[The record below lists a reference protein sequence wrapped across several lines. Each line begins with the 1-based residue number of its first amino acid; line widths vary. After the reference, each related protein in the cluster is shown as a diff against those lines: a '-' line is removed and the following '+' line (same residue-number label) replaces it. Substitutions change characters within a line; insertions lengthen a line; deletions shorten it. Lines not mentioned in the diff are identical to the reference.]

1 MHDTSLWGEVD
12 TSTLNAREKK
22 RFNKFYAAIRN
33 YFTCEDSLEEIAQKH
48 HISAETLEKLAQQ
61 CLLQHEDGKPWGF
74 RSLLPGVVDHAAEPD
89 AAADPTDEA
98 PTEAV
103 PDATAAEAEVT
114 EVESIE
120 SPPTQAAP
128 AEPIP
133 DEVQPVEL
141 ADAMPAEAAPG
152 EPTPTEAPP
161 ATSKEELVTAI
172 EDNSVDQ
179 EAESSEH
186 TGVTGNTHAALSLDK
201 ALDDAEASDDEL
213 AEDTDKHQAVK
224 VQPVALETEEP
235 EVHAATAAGQET
247 EPSSGDHIEEARPD
261 GEDEANLHPAGQEQD
276 APEIEAV
283 IAGVEAEET
292 ASQGDAGR
300 QLVPSFKAEVADATD
315 FITALVPFCPEGRY
329 RMPFKK
335 VIQQRRLVRKRWER
349 DERQQRQRKRLRRLF
364 SIALVAAIL
373 LTIVMPVGIGLAAYS
388 VYSNVRGLAAD
399 GVNRLLHV
407 KSVLNV
413 DKSNPTAALNATKLQ
428 QAQNDFN
435 KAESDFIE
443 LQQLVN
449 RSDVQNA
456 ITQFAPE
463 YGGKLAMAQRLVQ
476 VGLDISRMGS
486 EMSDVAILGANII
499 HSSPLAS
506 GSNKPLITV
515 SDITA
520 VEGAVVHA
528 LYYIDDVR
536 LQMSQVQMK
545 DLPISN
551 KQKAQL
557 TSALALLPTARSA
570 IVQAQGLVS
579 IVSWLLGV
587 GHDRRFLVQTMDRA
601 ELRPGGGFTGQYGIL
616 EIQNG
621 RMAPFSL
628 RDVALLDYAGNGI
641 ELGRLPPPQYRWMNF
656 GNWGLRDSNLS
667 GDFPTSAKLAMQVFQ
682 EEGGG
687 PIDGDIALTPVVIS
701 HILDVIGPIK
711 VAEYGEVI
719 TAKNL
724 EERLHYYQQ
733 NYAAIAIE
741 QQKTH
746 DYSHQ
751 ARKSFTSLV
760 GKLLL
765 DKVRHAPVSQ
775 LIRIAKNAVKDIQS
789 RDLEIYFNNPAA
801 EAWLVEHGYSGAMD
815 TYSKH
820 DGFMVVQANISIS
833 KASQYVHTTEHD
845 SITLDSHGGATH
857 HLTITLTYN
866 QTGPVYGFDTYADY
880 IRVYAPATAQ
890 FLDGDGFDTGKPL
903 CKPTTAKSH
912 RGGQGNLGPTTGC
925 SQYNKSFPSSA
936 RYCPSGN
943 YSLGARGYTLNNS
956 KGAWVIDSLGAPTAL
971 TSDLP
976 GRAMFGGL
984 TETPKNCISTITV
997 SWYVPHAVKHAA
1009 GQAPYSI
1016 LVQKQ
1021 GGYVPT
1027 VEIEVDT
1034 SAIKG
1039 LKPFSFKGNL
1049 VADRLFSLPAL
1060 VLTPKKK

>member
-1 MHDTSLWGEVD
+1 MPDTREEDTPAVTTHMHDISSWEEVD
-12 TSTLNAREKK
+12 TSALNAREKK
-22 RFNKFYAAIRN
+22 RFNKFYVAMRN
-33 YFTCEDSLEEIAQKH
+33 YFTSEDSIDEIALKH
-48 HISAETLEKLAQQ
+48 HIAAETLERFAQQ
-61 CLLQHEDGKPWGF
+61 CLMQHEDGRPWGF
-74 RSLLPGVVDHAAEPD
+74 RALLPGLALVDHTSEPAIATEAAGEGPAETVIDDTVPAGAEATETTPGESPSTEVIPAEFTQSETCPSEPASI
-89 AAADPTDEA
+89 AASHLEA
-98 PTEAV
+98 APIETIPTEAV
-103 PDATAAEAEVT
+103 PT
-114 EVESIE
+114 
-120 SPPTQAAP
+120 PP
-128 AEPIP
+128 E
-133 DEVQPVEL
+133 EEQP
-141 ADAMPAEAAPG
+141 
-152 EPTPTEAPP
+152 
-161 ATSKEELVTAI
+161 TAI
-172 EDNSVDQ
+172 EDISANQ
-179 EAESSEH
+179 EVESPEQ
-186 TGVTGNTHAALSLDK
+186 TGIAGNANITLNLDGP
-201 ALDDAEASDDEL
+201 LDDAQALDDEL
-213 AEDTDKHQAVK
+213 AEDDEDTGKRR
-224 VQPVALETEEP
+224 ALK
-235 EVHAATAAGQET
+235 VHA
-247 EPSSGDHIEEARPD
+247 
-261 GEDEANLHPAGQEQD
+261 
-276 APEIEAV
+276 
-283 IAGVEAEET
+283 
-292 ASQGDAGR
+292 
-300 QLVPSFKAEVADATD
+300 LVPSSKAEVVNAIDLT
-315 FITALVPFCPEGRY
+315 TAVVPFCPEGRY
-329 RMPFKK
+329 HISFKK
-335 VIQQRRLVRKRWER
+335 GVQQRRLVRKRRVR
-349 DERQQRQRKRLRRLF
+349 DERQQRQQKRWRRIF
-364 SIALVAAIL
+364 SISLVAAII

-388 VYSNVRGLAAD
+388 VYSNIRGLAAD
-399 GVNRLLHV
+399 GVDRLLDV
-407 KSVLNV
+407 KNVLSVA
-413 DKSNPTAALNATKLQ
+413 KSNPMAALNATKLL
-428 QAQNDFN
+428 QAQGDFN

-449 RSDVQNA
+449 RSDVQDA

-463 YGGKLAMAQRLVQ
+463 YGGKLTMAQRLVQ

-486 EMSDVAILGANII
+486 EMSSVAILGANII

-520 VEGAVVHA
+520 IEGAMVHA
-528 LYYIDDVR
+528 LYYIDDVQF
-536 LQMSQVQMK
+536 QMSQVQLK
-545 DLPISN
+545 DLPISD

-557 TSALALLPTARSA
+557 TSALSLLPTARNA

-616 EIQNG
+616 EIQDG

-656 GNWGLRDSNLS
+656 GNWGLRDANLS
-667 GDFPTSAKLAMQVFQ
+667 GDFPTSARLAMQVFQ

-687 PIDGDIALTPVVIS
+687 PVDGDIALTPLVIS
-701 HILDVIGPIK
+701 HILDVVGPIN
-711 VAEYGEVI
+711 VPLYGEVI

-724 EERLHYYQQ
+724 EDRLHYYQQ

-746 DYSHQ
+746 NYGHE

-765 DKVRHAPVSQ
+765 DKVRHLPVSK
-775 LIRIAKNAVKDIQS
+775 LIVIAKNAVKDIQS

-801 EAWLVEHGYSGAMD
+801 EAWLVEHGYTGAMD
-815 TYSKH
+815 TFSKQ

-845 SITLDSHGGATH
+845 SITLDAHGGATH
-857 HLTITLTYN
+857 NLTITLTYN

-880 IRVYAPATAQ
+880 IRVYAPASAQ
-890 FLDGDGFDTGKPL
+890 FLDGDGFDTGKPI
-903 CKPTTAKSH
+903 CKPNTANSPP
-912 RGGQGNLGPTTGC
+912 GGQGDTGPTKDC
-925 SQYNKSFPSSA
+925 SQNNKSLPGSA

-956 KGAWVIDSLGAPTAL
+956 KGLWVIDGLGAPTAL

-976 GRAMFGGL
+976 GRTMFGGL

-997 SWYVPHAVKHAA
+997 SWYVPQAVKHVA

-1039 LKPFSFKGNL
+1039 FKPFSFSGNL
-1049 VADRLFSLPAL
+1049 VADRLFSLPPL
-1060 VLTPKKK
+1060 VLTTKKK

>member
-1 MHDTSLWGEVD
+1 MPDTREEDTPAVTTHVQDISSWEEVD
-12 TSTLNAREKK
+12 TNALNAREKK
-22 RFNKFYAAIRN
+22 RFNKFYVAMRN
-33 YFTCEDSLEEIAQKH
+33 YFTSEDSIDEISLKH
-48 HISAETLEKLAQQ
+48 HIAAETLEKFARQ
-61 CLLQHEDGKPWGF
+61 CLMQHEDGRPWGF
-74 RSLLPGVVDHAAEPD
+74 RALLPGVTEVDHTSESPIATEAPDEGSAETAPAEAETTETAPGESPSTGMIPAELTQSETPPIEPASID
-89 AAADPTDEA
+89 ASHLAAAPIEA
-98 PTEAV
+98 IPTEAV
-103 PDATAAEAEVT
+103 PTRPEE
-114 EVESIE
+114 E
-120 SPPTQAAP
+120 
-128 AEPIP
+128 
-133 DEVQPVEL
+133 QP
-141 ADAMPAEAAPG
+141 
-152 EPTPTEAPP
+152 
-161 ATSKEELVTAI
+161 TAI
-172 EDNSVDQ
+172 EDVSVDQ
-179 EAESSEH
+179 EVESPEQ
-186 TGVTGNTHAALSLDK
+186 TGTAGIANIALNLDSPLDDAQ
-201 ALDDAEASDDEL
+201 ALDDEVAEDDE
-213 AEDTDKHQAVK
+213 DTGKRR
-224 VQPVALETEEP
+224 ALK
-235 EVHAATAAGQET
+235 VHALVL
-247 EPSSGDHIEEARPD
+247 SS
-261 GEDEANLHPAGQEQD
+261 
-276 APEIEAV
+276 
-283 IAGVEAEET
+283 
-292 ASQGDAGR
+292 
-300 QLVPSFKAEVADATD
+300 KAEVVDAIDLT
-315 FITALVPFCPEGRY
+315 TAVVPFCPEGRY
-329 RMPFKK
+329 HISFKK
-335 VIQQRRLVRKRWER
+335 GVQQRRLVRKRRVR
-349 DERQQRQRKRLRRLF
+349 DERQQRQRKRWRRIF
-364 SIALVAAIL
+364 SISLVAAII

-388 VYSNVRGLAAD
+388 VYSNIRGLAAD
-399 GVNRLLHV
+399 GVDRLLDV
-407 KSVLNV
+407 KNVLSVA
-413 DKSNPTAALNATKLQ
+413 KSNPMAALNATKLQ
-428 QAQNDFN
+428 QAQDDFN

-449 RSDVQNA
+449 RSDVQDA

-463 YGGKLAMAQRLVQ
+463 YGGKLTMAQKLVQ

-486 EMSDVAILGANII
+486 EMSNVAILGANII

-520 VEGAVVHA
+520 IEGAMVHA
-528 LYYIDDVR
+528 LYYIDDVQF
-536 LQMSQVQMK
+536 QMSQVQLK
-545 DLPISN
+545 DLPISD

-557 TSALALLPTARSA
+557 TSALSLLPTARNA

-616 EIQNG
+616 EIQDG

-656 GNWGLRDSNLS
+656 GNFGLRDANLS
-667 GDFPTSAKLAMQVFQ
+667 GDFPTTARLAMQVFQ

-687 PIDGDIALTPVVIS
+687 PVDGDIALTPLVIS
-701 HILDVIGPIK
+701 HILDVVGPIQ
-711 VAEYGEVI
+711 VPQYGEVI

-741 QQKTH
+741 QQVTH
-746 DYSHQ
+746 NYGHE

-765 DKVRHAPVSQ
+765 DKVRHLPVSK
-775 LIRIAKNAVKDIQS
+775 LIAIAKNAVKDIQS

-801 EAWLVEHGYSGAMD
+801 EAWLVEHGYTGAMD
-815 TYSKH
+815 TFSKQ

-845 SITLDSHGGATH
+845 SITLDAHGGATH
-857 HLTITLTYN
+857 NLTITLTYN

-880 IRVYAPATAQ
+880 IRVYAPASAQ

-903 CKPTTAKSH
+903 CKSGTTNSPP
-912 RGGQGNLGPTTGC
+912 RGQGNPGSC
-925 SQYNKSFPSSA
+925 SQDNKSSSGSA

-956 KGAWVIDSLGAPTAL
+956 KGLWVVDSLGAPTAL

-997 SWYVPHAVKHAA
+997 SWYVPHAVKHVA

-1034 SAIKG
+1034 SSIKG
-1039 LKPFSFKGNL
+1039 LKPFSFSGNL
-1049 VADRLFSLPAL
+1049 VADRLFSLPPLAL
-1060 VLTPKKK
+1060 TTKK

>member
-1 MHDTSLWGEVD
+1 LPDTREEDTPAVTTHIYDISSWEEVE
-12 TSTLNAREKK
+12 TNTLNTREKK
-22 RFNKFYAAIRN
+22 RFNTFYAAVRN
-33 YFTCEDSLEEIAQKH
+33 YFTSEDSIDELALKY
-48 HISAETLEKLAQQ
+48 HITAETLERLAQQ
-61 CLLQHEDGKPWGF
+61 CLAQHEDGKPWGF
-74 RSLLPGVVDHAAEPD
+74 RALLPGIAVVDHALESAIAAETPD
-89 AAADPTDEA
+89 EGPAETVLDDTAPAGAEA
-98 PTEAV
+98 TETTPGESASTGVIPSELTQSETHSGELAPSDVSHLEVVPIEVIPTETV
-103 PDATAAEAEVT
+103 PTTPEE
-114 EVESIE
+114 E
-120 SPPTQAAP
+120 
-128 AEPIP
+128 
-133 DEVQPVEL
+133 QP
-141 ADAMPAEAAPG
+141 
-152 EPTPTEAPP
+152 
-161 ATSKEELVTAI
+161 TAI
-172 EDNSVDQ
+172 EDISVDQ
-179 EAESSEH
+179 EVESLEQ
-186 TGVTGNTHAALSLDK
+186 TGIAGNANIALNLDGPLDDAQ
-201 ALDDAEASDDEL
+201 ALDDEVTEDDE
-213 AEDTDKHQAVK
+213 DTGKRRALK
-224 VQPVALETEEP
+224 VQPVALETGEP
-235 EVHAATAAGQET
+235 ESRAASILEN
-247 EPSSGDHIEEARPD
+247 EEV
-261 GEDEANLHPAGQEQD
+261 D
-276 APEIEAV
+276 A
-283 IAGVEAEET
+283 
-292 ASQGDAGR
+292 DR
-300 QLVPSFKAEVADATD
+300 QLVPSSKVEVVDAIDLT
-315 FITALVPFCPEGRY
+315 TAVVPFCPEGRY
-329 RMPFKK
+329 HISFKK
-335 VIQQRRLVRKRWER
+335 GVQQRRLVRKRRVR
-349 DERQQRQRKRLRRLF
+349 DERQQRQRKRWRRIF
-364 SIALVAAIL
+364 SISLVAAII

-388 VYSNVRGLAAD
+388 VYSNIRGLAAD
-399 GVNRLLHV
+399 GVDRLLDV
-407 KSVLNV
+407 KNVLSVA
-413 DKSNPTAALNATKLQ
+413 KSNPMAALNATKLQ
-428 QAQNDFN
+428 QAQDDFT
-435 KAESDFIE
+435 KAESDFIG

-463 YGGKLAMAQRLVQ
+463 YSGKLTMVQRLVQ

-486 EMSDVAILGANII
+486 EMSSVAMLGANII

-520 VEGAVVHA
+520 IEGAMVHA
-528 LYYIDDVR
+528 LYYIDDVQF
-536 LQMSQVQMK
+536 QMSQVQLK
-545 DLPISN
+545 DLPISDR
-551 KQKAQL
+551 QKAQL
-557 TSALALLPTARSA
+557 TSALSLLPTARNA

-579 IVSWLLGV
+579 IVSWLLGI

-616 EIQNG
+616 EIQDG

-641 ELGRLPPPQYRWMNF
+641 ELGRLAPPQYHWMNF
-656 GNWGLRDSNLS
+656 GNWGLRDANLS
-667 GDFPTSAKLAMQVFQ
+667 GDFPTSARLAMQVFQ

-687 PIDGDIALTPVVIS
+687 PVDGDIALTPLVIS
-701 HILDVIGPIK
+701 HILDVVGPIN
-711 VAEYGEVI
+711 VPLYGEVI

-741 QQKTH
+741 QQKTNNYGH
-746 DYSHQ
+746 E

-765 DKVRHAPVSQ
+765 DKVRHLPVSK
-775 LIRIAKNAVKDIQS
+775 LIVIAKNAVKDIQS

-815 TYSKH
+815 TYAKQ

-845 SITLDSHGGATH
+845 SITLDAHGGATH
-857 HLTITLTYN
+857 NLTITLTYN

-880 IRVYAPATAQ
+880 IRVYAPASAQ

-903 CKPTTAKSH
+903 CK
-912 RGGQGNLGPTTGC
+912 RGC

-956 KGAWVIDSLGAPTAL
+956 KGVWVVDSLGAPTAL

-984 TETPKNCISTITV
+984 TETPKNCVSTITV
-997 SWYVPHAVKHAA
+997 SWYVPHAVKHVA

-1016 LVQKQ
+1016 MVQKQ

-1039 LKPFSFKGNL
+1039 LKPFSFSGNL
-1049 VADRLFSLPAL
+1049 VADRLFSLPPL
-1060 VLTPKKK
+1060 VLTTKK

>member
-1 MHDTSLWGEVD
+1 MPDKRVEDTPAVTTHVYDISSWEEVD
-12 TSTLNAREKK
+12 TSALNVREKK
-22 RFNKFYAAIRN
+22 RFNKFYVAMRN
-33 YFTCEDSLEEIAQKH
+33 YFTSEDSIDEIALKH
-48 HISAETLEKLAQQ
+48 HIAPETLERFAQQ
-61 CLLQHEDGKPWGF
+61 CLMQHEDGRPWGF
-74 RSLLPGVVDHAAEPD
+74 RALLPGLALVDHTSEPAIATEAAGEGPAETVIDDTAPAGAEATGTTSGESPSTGVIPAEFTQSETRPSEPASID
-89 AAADPTDEA
+89 ASHLEAAHIETI
-98 PTEAV
+98 PTEA
-103 PDATAAEAEVT
+103 A
-114 EVESIE
+114 
-120 SPPTQAAP
+120 PTTP
-128 AEPIP
+128 E
-133 DEVQPVEL
+133 EEQP
-141 ADAMPAEAAPG
+141 
-152 EPTPTEAPP
+152 
-161 ATSKEELVTAI
+161 TAI
-172 EDNSVDQ
+172 EDISVNQ
-179 EAESSEH
+179 EVESPEQ
-186 TGVTGNTHAALSLDK
+186 TGTAGNANIALNLDRPLDDAQ
-201 ALDDAEASDDEL
+201 ALDDEVAEDDE
-213 AEDTDKHQAVK
+213 DTGKRR
-224 VQPVALETEEP
+224 ALK
-235 EVHAATAAGQET
+235 VHA
-247 EPSSGDHIEEARPD
+247 
-261 GEDEANLHPAGQEQD
+261 
-276 APEIEAV
+276 
-283 IAGVEAEET
+283 
-292 ASQGDAGR
+292 
-300 QLVPSFKAEVADATD
+300 LVPSSKAEVVNAIDLT
-315 FITALVPFCPEGRY
+315 TAVVPFCPEGRY
-329 RMPFKK
+329 HISFKK
-335 VIQQRRLVRKRWER
+335 GVQQRRLVRKRRVR
-349 DERQQRQRKRLRRLF
+349 DERQQRQQKRWRRIF
-364 SIALVAAIL
+364 SISLVAALI

-388 VYSNVRGLAAD
+388 VYSNIRGLAAD
-399 GVNRLLHV
+399 GVDRLLDV
-407 KSVLNV
+407 KNVLSVA
-413 DKSNPTAALNATKLQ
+413 KSNPMAALNATKLL
-428 QAQNDFN
+428 QAQGDFN

-449 RSDVQNA
+449 RSDVQDA

-463 YGGKLAMAQRLVQ
+463 YSGKLTMAQRLVQ

-486 EMSDVAILGANII
+486 EMSNVAMLGANII

-520 VEGAVVHA
+520 IEGAMVHA
-528 LYYIDDVR
+528 LYYIDDVQF
-536 LQMSQVQMK
+536 QMSQVQLK
-545 DLPISN
+545 DLPISDR
-551 KQKAQL
+551 QKAQL
-557 TSALALLPTARSA
+557 TSALSLLPTARNA

-616 EIQNG
+616 EIQDG

-656 GNWGLRDSNLS
+656 GNWGLRDANLS
-667 GDFPTSAKLAMQVFQ
+667 GDFPTSARLAMQVFQ

-687 PIDGDIALTPVVIS
+687 PVDGDIALTPLVIS
-701 HILDVIGPIK
+701 HILDVVGPIK
-711 VAEYGEVI
+711 VPLYGEVI

-724 EERLHYYQQ
+724 EDRLHYYQQ

-741 QQKTH
+741 QQKTNNYGH
-746 DYSHQ
+746 E

-765 DKVRHAPVSQ
+765 DKVRHLPVSQ
-775 LIRIAKNAVKDIQS
+775 LIVIAKNAVKDIQS

-801 EAWLVEHGYSGAMD
+801 EAWLVEHGYTGAMD
-815 TYSKH
+815 TYSKQ

-845 SITLDSHGGATH
+845 SITLDAHGGATH
-857 HLTITLTYN
+857 QLTITLTYN

-880 IRVYAPATAQ
+880 IRVYAPASAQ

-903 CKPTTAKSH
+903 CKPNTANSPP
-912 RGGQGNLGPTTGC
+912 GGQGDTGPTKDC

-956 KGAWVIDSLGAPTAL
+956 KGLWVIDSLGAPTAL

-997 SWYVPHAVKHAA
+997 SWYVPHAVKHVA

-1021 GGYVPT
+1021 GGYVPA

-1039 LKPFSFKGNL
+1039 LKPFSFSGNL
-1049 VADRLFSLPAL
+1049 VADRLFSLPPL
-1060 VLTPKKK
+1060 VLTTKKK

>member
-1 MHDTSLWGEVD
+1 MPETPLEDTPAVLTHMHDTSLWEEGD
-12 TSTLNAREKK
+12 TSALNAREKK
-22 RFNKFYAAIRN
+22 RFNKFYAAMRN
-33 YFTCEDSLEEIAQKH
+33 YFTSEDSIEEIAQKH
-48 HISAETLEKLAQQ
+48 HISAETLAKLAQQ

-74 RSLLPGVVDHAAEPD
+74 RALLPGVVVVDHVPEPD
-89 AAADPTDEA
+89 ATAEPMDEA
-98 PTEAV
+98 PAEAIS
-103 PDATAAEAEVT
+103 DATAAAEAEVT
-114 EVESIE
+114 EVEPVE
-120 SPPTQAAP
+120 SPSPTQAEP

-133 DEVQPVEL
+133 GEVQPVE
-141 ADAMPAEAAPG
+141 
-152 EPTPTEAPP
+152 
-161 ATSKEELVTAI
+161 
-172 EDNSVDQ
+172 
-179 EAESSEH
+179 
-186 TGVTGNTHAALSLDK
+186 
-201 ALDDAEASDDEL
+201 EASDDEMTEDD
-213 AEDTDKHQAVK
+213 EDTDKHQAVK
-224 VQPVALETEEP
+224 VQPTALETGAP
-235 EVHAATAAGQET
+235 EVRAATPAEQET
-247 EPSSGDHIEEARPD
+247 EPSSGEHSEEARPG
-261 GEDEANLHPAGQEQD
+261 GENEADPHPASQEQD
-276 APEIEAV
+276 SPEIE
-283 IAGVEAEET
+283 AGVEAEET
-292 ASQGDAGR
+292 ASRGDAGR
-300 QLVPSFKAEVADATD
+300 QLVPSSKAEVVDATD
-315 FITALVPFCPEGRY
+315 LTTAVVPFCPEGRY
-329 RMPFKK
+329 RMPFKRG
-335 VIQQRRLVRKRWER
+335 IPQRRLVRKRWER
-349 DERQQRQRKRLRRLF
+349 DERQQRQRKRLRRVF

-373 LTIVMPVGIGLAAYS
+373 LTVVMPVGIGLAAYS

-413 DKSNPTAALNATKLQ
+413 DKSNPMAALNATKLQ
-428 QAQNDFN
+428 QAQDDFN

-476 VGLDISRMGS
+476 VGLDVSRMGS
-486 EMSDVAILGANII
+486 EMSSVAMLGANII

-520 VEGAVVHA
+520 VEGAIVHA
-528 LYYIDDVR
+528 LYYIDDVQS
-536 LQMSQVQMK
+536 QMSQVQLK
-545 DLPISN
+545 DLPISDR
-551 KQKAQL
+551 QKAQL

-570 IVQAQGLVS
+570 VVQAQGLVS

-587 GHDRRFLVQTMDRA
+587 GHQRRFLVQTMDRA

-616 EIQNG
+616 AIQDG
-621 RMAPFSL
+621 RMAPFGL

-641 ELGRLPPPQYRWMNF
+641 ELGRLPPSQYRWMNF

-667 GDFPTSAKLAMQVFQ
+667 GDFPTSARLAMQVFQ

-687 PIDGDIALTPVVIS
+687 PVDGDIALTPIVIS

-711 VAEYGEVI
+711 VAEYDEVI

-746 DYSHQ
+746 NYGHE

-765 DKVRHAPVSQ
+765 DKVRHAPMSQ
-775 LIRIAKNAVKDIQS
+775 LIAIAKNAVKDIQS
-789 RDLEIYFNNPAA
+789 RDLEIYFNNPAV
-801 EAWLVEHGYSGAMD
+801 EAWLVERGYSGAMD
-815 TYSKH
+815 TFSKQ

-833 KASQYVHTTEHD
+833 KASQYVRTTEHD

-880 IRVYAPATAQ
+880 IRVYAPASAQ

-903 CKPTTAKSH
+903 CTPSTGKHGGRGKSSPTK
-912 RGGQGNLGPTTGC
+912 GC

-956 KGAWVIDSLGAPTAL
+956 KGVWVIDSLGAPTAL

-976 GRAMFGGL
+976 ERAMFGGL

-997 SWYVPHAVKHAA
+997 SWYVPHAVKHIA
-1009 GQAPYSI
+1009 GQAPYSL

-1039 LKPFSFKGNL
+1039 LKPFSFSSNL
-1049 VADRLFSLPAL
+1049 VADRLFSLPPL

>member
-1 MHDTSLWGEVD
+1 MPDTREEDTPAVATHVHDISSWEEVD
-12 TSTLNAREKK
+12 TSTLNTREKK
-22 RFNKFYAAIRN
+22 RFNTFYAAVRN
-33 YFTCEDSLEEIAQKH
+33 YFTSEDSIDEIAPKH
-48 HISAETLEKLAQQ
+48 HIAAETLERLAQQ
-61 CLLQHEDGKPWGF
+61 CLMQHEDGKPWGF
-74 RSLLPGVVDHAAEPD
+74 RALLPGVVEVDHTSESAIAAEAPD
-89 AAADPTDEA
+89 EGPAETVLDDTAPVEAEATETIPGESPSTGVIPVELTQSETHHDEPESSDASHLEAAPIEA
-98 PTEAV
+98 IPTEAA
-103 PDATAAEAEVT
+103 PSTPEDEQPAAIEDISVDG
-114 EVESIE
+114 EVESPEQTGTAENAGIALPLD
-120 SPPTQAAP
+120 SP
-128 AEPIP
+128 
-133 DEVQPVEL
+133 
-141 ADAMPAEAAPG
+141 
-152 EPTPTEAPP
+152 
-161 ATSKEELVTAI
+161 
-172 EDNSVDQ
+172 
-179 EAESSEH
+179 
-186 TGVTGNTHAALSLDK
+186 
-201 ALDDAEASDDEL
+201 LDDAQVLDNEVAGDDE
-213 AEDTDKHQAVK
+213 DTGKHRALK
-224 VQPVALETEEP
+224 VQPVALETGEP
-235 EVHAATAAGQET
+235 EPPVATVLESK
-247 EPSSGDHIEEARPD
+247 EV
-261 GEDEANLHPAGQEQD
+261 D
-276 APEIEAV
+276 A
-283 IAGVEAEET
+283 
-292 ASQGDAGR
+292 DR
-300 QLVPSFKAEVADATD
+300 QLVPSSQAEVVVAIDST
-315 FITALVPFCPEGRY
+315 TAVVPFCPEGQY
-329 RMPFKK
+329 LISFKK
-335 VIQQRRLVRKRWER
+335 GVQQRRLVRKRRVR
-349 DERQQRQRKRLRRLF
+349 DERQQQQRKRWRRIF
-364 SIALVAAIL
+364 SISLVAAIL

-388 VYSNVRGLAAD
+388 VYSNVRGLAVD
-399 GVNRLLHV
+399 GVDRLLDV
-407 KSVLNV
+407 KNVLSVA
-413 DKSNPTAALNATKLQ
+413 KSNPMGALNATKLQ
-428 QAQNDFN
+428 HAQNDFN
-435 KAESDFIE
+435 KAESDFVE

-463 YGGKLAMAQRLVQ
+463 YGGKLTMAQRLVQ

-486 EMSDVAILGANII
+486 EMSSVAMLGANII

-520 VEGAVVHA
+520 IEGALVHA
-528 LYYIDDVR
+528 LYYIDDVQ
-536 LQMSQVQMK
+536 LQMSQVQLK
-545 DLPISN
+545 DVPISDR
-551 KQKAQL
+551 QKAQL
-557 TSALALLPTARSA
+557 TSALSLLPTARKA

-587 GHDRRFLVQTMDRA
+587 GHGRRFLVQTMDRA

-616 EIQNG
+616 QIQDG

-641 ELGRLPPPQYRWMNF
+641 ELGRLPPPQYSWMNF
-656 GNWGLRDSNLS
+656 GNFGLRDANLS
-667 GDFPTSAKLAMQVFQ
+667 GDFPTTARLAMQVFQ

-687 PIDGDIALTPVVIS
+687 PVDGDIALTPIVIS

-733 NYAAIAIE
+733 DYAAIAIE

-746 DYSHQ
+746 NYGHE

-775 LIRIAKNAVKDIQS
+775 LIAIAKNAVKDIQS

-801 EAWLVEHGYSGAMD
+801 EAWLVEHSYSGAMD
-815 TYSKH
+815 TYSKQ

-845 SITLDSHGGATH
+845 SITLDAQGGATH
-857 HLTITLTYN
+857 NLTITLTYN

-880 IRVYAPATAQ
+880 IRVYAPASAR

-903 CKPTTAKSH
+903 CKPANSPP
-912 RGGQGNLGPTTGC
+912 RGRGDTGPGGSC
-925 SQYNKSFPSSA
+925 SQYNTSFPSSA

-956 KGAWVIDSLGAPTAL
+956 KGLWVIDSLGPPTAL

-976 GRAMFGGL
+976 GHAMFGGL

-997 SWYVPHAVKHAA
+997 SWYVPHAVKLVA
-1009 GQAPYSI
+1009 GQSPYSI
-1016 LVQKQ
+1016 LAQKQ

-1027 VEIEVDT
+1027 VEIEIDT

-1039 LKPFSFKGNL
+1039 LKPFSFSGDL
-1049 VADRLFSLPAL
+1049 VADRLFSLPPLAL
-1060 VLTPKKK
+1060 TTKK